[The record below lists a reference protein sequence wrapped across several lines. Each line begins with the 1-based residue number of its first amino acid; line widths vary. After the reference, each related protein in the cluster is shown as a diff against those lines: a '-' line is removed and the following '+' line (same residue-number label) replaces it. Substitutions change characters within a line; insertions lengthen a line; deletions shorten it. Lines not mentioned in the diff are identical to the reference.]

1 MILLEERDHA
11 RARGARI
18 YGEILSYAASGVPVE
33 ELAHGVEHTAAL
45 AISRAGKAS
54 GDVEAICCASVFADP
69 YWEAERTGLARAVPP
84 GGKPTRLLEFKSRM
98 GHTLAASGPIELG
111 VAIPDFGSLTPGG
124 VVLFN
129 SVGYMGQTAALVVG
143 REEAA

>member
-1 MILLEERDHA
+1 MVLLEEYHHA

-18 YGEILSYAASGVPVE
+18 YGEILSYATAGVPVE
-33 ELAHGVEHTAAL
+33 CLAEGVEQTVSLAL
-45 AISRAGKAS
+45 SRAGKTGA
-54 GDVEAICCASVFADP
+54 DVESICCASVFAEP
-69 YWEAERTGLARAVPP
+69 FWEAERAGLERTFAHGRSP
-84 GGKPTRLLEFKSRM
+84 RLLEFKSRM

-111 VAIPDFGSLTPGG
+111 LAVQDFDDLSPGS

-129 SVGYMGQTAALVVG
+129 SVGYMGQTAALVAG